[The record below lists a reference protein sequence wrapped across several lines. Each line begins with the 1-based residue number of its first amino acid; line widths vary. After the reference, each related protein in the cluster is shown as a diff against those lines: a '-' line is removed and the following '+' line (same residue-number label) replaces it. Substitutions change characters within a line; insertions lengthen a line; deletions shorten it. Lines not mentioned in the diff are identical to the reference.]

1 MTIATLDHLVL
12 TVRSIPLTCAFYHD
26 ILGMEIIQFGHNRI
40 ALKFGLQT
48 INLQQDSSGIGIRA
62 AMPTPGSAD
71 LCFLTNTPMAEVVS
85 HLEQKN
91 IAVEEGPVKR
101 SGTVGA
107 ILSLY
112 IRDPD
117 GNLIEISNL
126 LPEKLDTRVSF
137 WQVVEKAF
145 GRTMSPRNLTITHE
159 PSTFPART
167 LLRVI

>member
-1 MTIATLDHLVL
+1 MTITTLDHLVL

-126 LPEKLDTRVSF
+126 LPEKL
-137 WQVVEKAF
+137 E
-145 GRTMSPRNLTITHE
+145 
-159 PSTFPART
+159 
-167 LLRVI
+167 

>member
-1 MTIATLDHLVL
+1 MTITTLDHLVL

-62 AMPTPGSAD
+62 ATPTPGSAD
-71 LCFLTNTPMAEVVS
+71 LCFLTETPIADVAND
-85 HLEQKN
+85 LRKKN
-91 IAVEEGPVKR
+91 IIIEEGPVRR
-101 SGTVGA
+101 SGAIGP

-117 GNLIEISNL
+117 ANLIEISNRL
-126 LPEKLDTRVSF
+126 SE
-137 WQVVEKAF
+137 
-145 GRTMSPRNLTITHE
+145 
-159 PSTFPART
+159 
-167 LLRVI
+167 